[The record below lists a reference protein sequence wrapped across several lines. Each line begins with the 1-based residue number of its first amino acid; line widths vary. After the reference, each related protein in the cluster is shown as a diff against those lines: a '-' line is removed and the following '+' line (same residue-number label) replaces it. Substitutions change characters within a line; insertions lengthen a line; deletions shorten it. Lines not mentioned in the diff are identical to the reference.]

1 MGTLADSLFNV
12 LMSWV
17 RALVNSIWALFT
29 TDHMTLLEFLGKNWV
44 MLVVI
49 MLAAG
54 LVIDW
59 LVWLVR
65 WKPYHLW
72 ARRVR
77 RFLHLPSPEE
87 EEEEERKQRKKA
99 KRQPSAPVE
108 EEQWDESDEEQ
119 WLPLEQPRLDAR
131 QEQEVMRQAES
142 VPDAELGAYPGMK
155 YGAQAAPRENME
167 STQRYAAVHSEG
179 PGAAEVER
187 RKAEIAA
194 WQLQM
199 QEEAR
204 QKAEAERAA
213 REEEQRRIAAQKAY
227 EEEQRRIAAQKAY
240 EEEQRRIAAQK
251 AYEEEQRRIAAQK
264 AYEEEQRRIAAQKA
278 YEEEQRRI
286 AAQKA
291 YEDEQARLAQEE
303 YQRQMAEYERQK
315 AQYEQDM
322 ARYRQE
328 KAAYDAQMAQQSQ
341 QNAAETP
348 SARRRRA
355 PQRPMTYSDYVSGE
369 TVENLPDPPRWPQ
382 VQQAAEQT
390 RTAAEKSAKTK
401 KQGGLMGRMAKL
413 IEEED
418 ENDVSGIASLP
429 PRVNVQDAYR
439 PAKTPQKTRKR

>member
-54 LVIDW
+54 LVMDW

-99 KRQPSAPVE
+99 KRQPNAPVE

-227 EEEQRRIAAQKAY
+227 EEEQRRA
-240 EEEQRRIAAQK
+240 
-251 AYEEEQRRIAAQK
+251 
-264 AYEEEQRRIAAQKA
+264 
-278 YEEEQRRI
+278 

-303 YQRQMAEYERQK
+303 YQRQLAEYERQK

-348 SARRRRA
+348 SARRRRT

-369 TVENLPDPPRWPQ
+369 TVEKLPDPPRWPQ

-390 RTAAEKSAKTK
+390 RTAAEKPTKAK

-429 PRVNVQDAYR
+429 PRVDVHDAYR

>member
-54 LVIDW
+54 LVMDW

-155 YGAQAAPRENME
+155 YGAQAALRESME

-213 REEEQRRIAAQKAY
+213 REGEQRRIAAQKAY
-227 EEEQRRIAAQKAY
+227 EEEQRRA
-240 EEEQRRIAAQK
+240 
-251 AYEEEQRRIAAQK
+251 
-264 AYEEEQRRIAAQKA
+264 
-278 YEEEQRRI
+278 

-303 YQRQMAEYERQK
+303 YQRQLAEYERQK

-341 QNAAETP
+341 QNTAETT
-348 SARRRRA
+348 SVRRRRA

-369 TVENLPDPPRWPQ
+369 TVEKLPDPPRWPQ

-390 RTAAEKSAKTK
+390 RTAAEKPTKAK

-429 PRVNVQDAYR
+429 PRVDVHDAYR

>member
-155 YGAQAAPRENME
+155 YGAQAVPRENME

-227 EEEQRRIAAQKAY
+227 EEEQRRAAAQKAY
-240 EEEQRRIAAQK
+240 EEEQRRA
-251 AYEEEQRRIAAQK
+251 
-264 AYEEEQRRIAAQKA
+264 AAQKA

-291 YEDEQARLAQEE
+291 YEDEQARLAQKE

-341 QNAAETP
+341 QNTAETP

-369 TVENLPDPPRWPQ
+369 TVEKLPDPPRWPQ

-390 RTAAEKSAKTK
+390 RTAAEKPTKAK

-429 PRVNVQDAYR
+429 PRVNVHDAYR

>member
-54 LVIDW
+54 LVMDW

-99 KRQPSAPVE
+99 KRQPSAPAE

-131 QEQEVMRQAES
+131 QEREVMRQAES

-213 REEEQRRIAAQKAY
+213 REEEQRRAAAQKAY
-227 EEEQRRIAAQKAY
+227 EEEQRRA
-240 EEEQRRIAAQK
+240 
-251 AYEEEQRRIAAQK
+251 AAQK

-348 SARRRRA
+348 SARRRRT

-390 RTAAEKSAKTK
+390 RTATEKPAKAK

-429 PRVNVQDAYR
+429 PRVNVHDAYR

>member
-155 YGAQAAPRENME
+155 YGVQAAPRENME

-213 REEEQRRIAAQKAY
+213 REEEQRRAAAQKAY
-227 EEEQRRIAAQKAY
+227 EEEQRRAAAQKAY
-240 EEEQRRIAAQK
+240 EEEQRRA
-251 AYEEEQRRIAAQK
+251 
-264 AYEEEQRRIAAQKA
+264 AAQKA

-341 QNAAETP
+341 QNTAETT
-348 SARRRRA
+348 SVRRRRA

-382 VQQAAEQT
+382 VQQTAEQT
-390 RTAAEKSAKTK
+390 RTAAEKPTKAK
-401 KQGGLMGRMAKL
+401 KQGGLMGRVAKL

-429 PRVNVQDAYR
+429 PRVDVHDAYR

>member
-167 STQRYAAVHSEG
+167 STQHYAAVHSEG

-213 REEEQRRIAAQKAY
+213 REEEQRRITAQKAY
-227 EEEQRRIAAQKAY
+227 EEEQRRA
-240 EEEQRRIAAQK
+240 
-251 AYEEEQRRIAAQK
+251 
-264 AYEEEQRRIAAQKA
+264 
-278 YEEEQRRI
+278 

-291 YEDEQARLAQEE
+291 YEDEQARLAQEK
-303 YQRQMAEYERQK
+303 YQRQLAEYERQK

-341 QNAAETP
+341 QNTAETT

-390 RTAAEKSAKTK
+390 RTAAEKPAKAK
-401 KQGGLMGRMAKL
+401 KQGGLMGHVAKL

-429 PRVNVQDAYR
+429 PRVDVHDAYR

>member
-54 LVIDW
+54 LVMDW

-77 RFLHLPSPEE
+77 RFLHLPSPEEE

-155 YGAQAAPRENME
+155 YGAQAAPRESME

-240 EEEQRRIAAQK
+240 E
-251 AYEEEQRRIAAQK
+251 
-264 AYEEEQRRIAAQKA
+264 
-278 YEEEQRRI
+278 
-286 AAQKA
+286 
-291 YEDEQARLAQEE
+291 DEQARLAQEE
-303 YQRQMAEYERQK
+303 YQRQLAEYERQK

-341 QNAAETP
+341 QNTAETT

-390 RTAAEKSAKTK
+390 RTAAEKPAKAK
-401 KQGGLMGRMAKL
+401 KQGGLMGRVAKL

-429 PRVNVQDAYR
+429 PRVNVHDAYR

>member
-54 LVIDW
+54 LVMDW

-77 RFLHLPSPEE
+77 RFLHLPSPEEE

-227 EEEQRRIAAQKAY
+227 EEEQRRAAAQKAY
-240 EEEQRRIAAQK
+240 EEEK
-251 AYEEEQRRIAAQK
+251 
-264 AYEEEQRRIAAQKA
+264 RRIAAQKA

-303 YQRQMAEYERQK
+303 YQRQLAEYERQK

-348 SARRRRA
+348 STRRRRA

-390 RTAAEKSAKTK
+390 RTAAEKPAKAK

-429 PRVNVQDAYR
+429 PRVDVHDAYR